1 MTRSSWLS
9 KRKKSV
15 VSNLR
20 IVIHRT
26 LPLVFTGSISTPGWD
41 GVTSYFFA
49 MYTRASVRVPEG
61 HVVMVSVLHM
71 DIPGTYSTCSDFYA
85 AWSIQPEG
93 FIMEEYLCGNT
104 IPGPSLYESNI
115 LTVFFSAVG
124 NSMSIRGFKIQ
135 FSFYPRSARPLR
147 LPDGTWNC
155 SVANWPDFRHHFPC
169 NLQAECAR
177 GEDEEQCP
185 YTSPRCG
192 RGRLSVGGRC
202 YYMRSLQRVEKQA
215 SLSIPEG
222 GYESVSWKAAEERCR
237 QEGGHLASLSSY
249 REMADV
255 RQLLFS
261 SDDEPFFIGM
271 IPVERSVPY
280 L

>member
-1 MTRSSWLS
+1 MDT
-9 KRKKSV
+9 
-15 VSNLR
+15 
-20 IVIHRT
+20 
-26 LPLVFTGSISTPGWD
+26 SIRLLIP
-41 GVTSYFFA
+41 V
-49 MYTRASVRVPEG
+49 G
-61 HVVMVSVLHM
+61 HVIMVSVFHM
-71 DIPGTYSTCSDFYA
+71 DIPDFYDSCIRDA
-85 AWSIQPEG
+85 YVSFHDSDDFSRELRV
-93 FIMEEYLCGNT
+93 LCGNT
-104 IPGPSLYESNI
+104 IPGPVVYDLDSGRFYVRFLSLVSYK
-115 LTVFFSAVG
+115 AVA
-124 NSMSIRGFKIQ
+124 GFRLQ

-169 NLQAECAR
+169 NLQADCAR

-185 YTSPRCG
+185 YNSPRCG

-202 YYMRSLQRVEKQA
+202 YYMRSFQRLEKQV
-215 SLSIPEG
+215 SLSFAQW
-222 GYESVSWKAAEERCR
+222 GYVSVSWKAAEERCR

-249 REMADV
+249 QEMTDV

>member
-1 MTRSSWLS
+1 MSYLLS
-9 KRKKSV
+9 M
-15 VSNLR
+15 
-20 IVIHRT
+20 
-26 LPLVFTGSISTPGWD
+26 D
-41 GVTSYFFA
+41 TSF
-49 MYTRASVRVPEG
+49 RLLIPVG
-61 HVVMVSVLHM
+61 HVIMVSVFHM
-71 DIPGTYSTCSDFYA
+71 DIPGTYDSCVPDAYVSFHDSDDF
-85 AWSIQPEG
+85 SRELGI
-93 FIMEEYLCGNT
+93 LCGNT
-104 IPGPSLYESNI
+104 IPGPEVYDLDSGRFYVRFTSLGSH
-115 LTVFFSAVG
+115 TGVA
-124 NSMSIRGFKIQ
+124 GFRLQ

-185 YTSPRCG
+185 YNSPRCG

-202 YYMRSLQRVEKQA
+202 YYMRSFQRVEKQV
-215 SLSIPEG
+215 SLSISEWV
-222 GYESVSWKAAEERCR
+222 YVRVSWKAAEERCR
-237 QEGGHLASLSSY
+237 QAGGHLASLSSY

-261 SDDEPFFIGM
+261 SDDVPFFIGM

>member
-20 IVIHRT
+20 IVIHRI

-85 AWSIQPEG
+85 AWSTHPEG
-93 FIMEEYLCGNT
+93 SIMEEYLCGNT
-104 IPGPSLYESNI
+104 IPGPKLYESNLLI
-115 LTVFFSAVG
+115 VFFSAVG

-169 NLQAECAR
+169 NLHAECAR

-185 YTSPRCG
+185 YTSDLCG
-192 RGRLSVGGRC
+192 PGLLTIGGRC
-202 YYMRSLQRVEKQA
+202 YFYGWNTMVKGFDIINPNRNEKRSWVGDEKECQ
-215 SLSIPEG
+215 
-222 GYESVSWKAAEERCR
+222 SVGTR
-237 QEGGHLASLSSY
+237 LASLGSY
-249 REMADV
+249 QEMSEV
-255 RQLLFS
+255 RKLLYKTDTPVVFV
-261 SDDEPFFIGM
+261 GL
-271 IPVERSVPY
+271 IPVDASAPY

>member
-1 MTRSSWLS
+1 MTSSFLS
-9 KRKKSV
+9 M
-15 VSNLR
+15 N
-20 IVIHRT
+20 T
-26 LPLVFTGSISTPGWD
+26 SIGFPIP
-41 GVTSYFFA
+41 V
-49 MYTRASVRVPEG
+49 G
-61 HVVMVSVLHM
+61 HVIMVSVLHM
-71 DIPGTYSTCSDFYA
+71 DIPGRFYRCESYAYVSFYDSD
-85 AWSIQPEG
+85 G
-93 FIMEEYLCGNT
+93 FSRELRVLCGNT
-104 IPGPSLYESNI
+104 IPGPEVYDLDSGFFYVRFTSLASDKG
-115 LTVFFSAVG
+115 VP
-124 NSMSIRGFKIQ
+124 GFRLQ

-185 YTSPRCG
+185 YNSPRCG
-192 RGRLSVGGRC
+192 RGRLSVGRRC
-202 YYMRSLQRVEKQA
+202 YYMRSFQRVEKQVSPRYA
-215 SLSIPEG
+215 EMGLVH
-222 GYESVSWKAAEERCR
+222 VSWKAAEERCR

-261 SDDEPFFIGM
+261 SDDVPFFIGM

>member
-1 MTRSSWLS
+1 M
-9 KRKKSV
+9 
-15 VSNLR
+15 
-20 IVIHRT
+20 
-26 LPLVFTGSISTPGWD
+26 
-41 GVTSYFFA
+41 TSYILS
-49 MYTRASVRVPEG
+49 MDTSVRLLIPVG
-61 HVVMVSVLHM
+61 HVIMVSVYHM
-71 DIPGTYSTCSDFYA
+71 DILGRYDSCKPDAYVSFHDSDDF
-85 AWSIQPEG
+85 SRELRV
-93 FIMEEYLCGNT
+93 LCGNT
-104 IPGPSLYESNI
+104 IPGPEVYDLDSG
-115 LTVFFSAVG
+115 VFYVRFLSRANYKAVA
-124 NSMSIRGFKIQ
+124 GFRLQ

-169 NLQAECAR
+169 NLRAECAR

-185 YTSPRCG
+185 YNRPRCG

-202 YYMRSLQRVEKQA
+202 YYIRSFQRLEKLV
-215 SLSIPEG
+215 SLSILREG
-222 GYESVSWKAAEERCR
+222 YVRVSWKAAEERCR

>member
-1 MTRSSWLS
+1 MTSSFLFM
-9 KRKKSV
+9 
-15 VSNLR
+15 N
-20 IVIHRT
+20 T
-26 LPLVFTGSISTPGWD
+26 SISLPIPVD
-41 GVTSYFFA
+41 
-49 MYTRASVRVPEG
+49 
-61 HVVMVSVLHM
+61 HVIMVSVLHM
-71 DIPGTYSTCSDFYA
+71 DIPGRFYRCESYAYVSFYDGDDF
-85 AWSIQPEG
+85 SRKLRV
-93 FIMEEYLCGNT
+93 LCGNT
-104 IPGPSLYESNI
+104 IPGPEVYDLDSGVFYVRFLSLASGN
-115 LTVFFSAVG
+115 AVA
-124 NSMSIRGFKIQ
+124 GFRLQ

-155 SVANWPDFRHHFPC
+155 SVADWPDFRHHFPC

-271 IPVERSVPY
+271 VPVERSVPY

>member
-1 MTRSSWLS
+1 MSYLLS
-9 KRKKSV
+9 M
-15 VSNLR
+15 
-20 IVIHRT
+20 
-26 LPLVFTGSISTPGWD
+26 D
-41 GVTSYFFA
+41 TSF
-49 MYTRASVRVPEG
+49 RLLIPVG
-61 HVVMVSVLHM
+61 HVIMVSVFHM
-71 DIPGTYSTCSDFYA
+71 DITGRFFRCEPDAYVSFHDSDDF
-85 AWSIQPEG
+85 SRELRV
-93 FIMEEYLCGNT
+93 LCGNT
-104 IPGPSLYESNI
+104 IPGPEVYDLDSG
-115 LTVFFSAVG
+115 VFYVRFLSYASYKAVV
-124 NSMSIRGFKIQ
+124 GFRLQ
-135 FSFYPRSARPLR
+135 FSFYPRSARPFR

-169 NLQAECAR
+169 NLHADCAR

-185 YTSPRCG
+185 YNSPRCG

-202 YYMRSLQRVEKQA
+202 YYMRSFQRVEKQV
-215 SLSIPEG
+215 SLSISEWV
-222 GYESVSWKAAEERCR
+222 YVRVSWKAAEERCR